1 MTTADDRDEIS
12 ALLYSY
18 AFLIDRGD
26 FEGMADLLADAAVSF
41 EGHSL
46 VCRGRDQVLG
56 LYRSTTRRYSDDC
69 TPKTQHVVSNV
80 LIEFNDHQEGAARM
94 AAGSRSYFTVFQA
107 VPGAL
112 ALQPVAAGRYQDR
125 FARNDGTWGFTSRH
139 VAMDMAGE
147 LGLHLLGPL
156 GT

>member
-1 MTTADDRDEIS
+1 
-12 ALLYSY
+12 
-18 AFLIDRGD
+18 
-26 FEGMADLLADAAVSF
+26 
-41 EGHSL
+41 
-46 VCRGRDQVLG
+46 
-56 LYRSTTRRYSDDC
+56 
-69 TPKTQHVVSNV
+69 
-80 LIEFNDHQEGAARM
+80 M

-112 ALQPVAAGRYQDR
+112 ASSGSRRALPGPLRPERRDV
-125 FARNDGTWGFTSRH
+125 GFTSRH